1 MYAYAQVTKAACI
14 VVKLLVD
21 LWLATPPA
29 EAAALAAPLLHAAL
43 AEAAPARRARAFDLL
58 YNLALH
64 AHMLEPD
71 SNGHGGVAGTAAS
84 GAAGSGAAPKLLWLA
99 ERERMQPRVLCC
111 AARHGAGESEEVRCL
126 AASMRTWPT
135 YAHCKVSLELS
146 TFHSQQRS
154 PHQESV
160 AFSDNELT

>member
-1 MYAYAQVTKAACI
+1 MYACAYAQVTKAACI

-71 SNGHGGVAGTAAS
+71 SNGHGSVAGT
-84 GAAGSGAAPKLLWLA
+84 AGSGAAPKLLCFA

-126 AASMRTWPT
+126 AASMRPWPA
-135 YAHCKVSLELS
+135 YAHCKVSLELINIPQPTAIAS
-146 TFHSQQRS
+146 SRKCC
-154 PHQESV
+154 
-160 AFSDNELT
+160 N